1 MRMKLMCAVV
11 GYKGPKNGFISVLD
25 FVTNRFNN
33 NRISNI
39 DSPNKCTR
47 EIKEYVFP
55 KTL

>member
-1 MRMKLMCAVV
+1 MKLMCAVV